1 MDSTL
6 SFLRDLVAID
16 SVNPSL
22 VLGAAGEWTI
32 AHRIAAEMHRVGLE
46 DVRLTEVAPRRPNV
60 VGVLAGA
67 KPGRT
72 LMLCGHMDTV
82 GVTGMTAPFDPQER
96 DGRLFGRGAQ
106 DMKGGV
112 AAMVGA
118 AAALTDAGGL
128 PAGRLVVAAVADEE
142 YASLGAEVLA
152 LDCDADG
159 AVVTEPTDLVIATGH
174 KGFTWVDVEVRG
186 HAAHGSRPSEGRD
199 AIAHMGRVLSG
210 LESLDGH
217 LQARA
222 AHPLLGAPSVHASTI
237 HGGGE
242 RSVYPEHC
250 SMSLER
256 RTVVGEPE
264 GIALT
269 EVEAIL
275 DRLRREDPEFE
286 ATATLTFERPA
297 YELGANHPLPQA
309 LQSVAVAH
317 GWSPVVTGMSF
328 WTDAAVLDR
337 AGIPSVLFGPR
348 GGGLH
353 EPDEYVELST
363 VLACRNAL
371 TELARVFCAEP

>member
-1 MDSTL
+1 MDATL

-82 GVTGMTAPFDPQER
+82 VVTGMTAPFDPQER

-142 YASLGAEVLA
+142 YASLDAEVLA

-159 AVVTEPTDLVIATGH
+159 AVVTEPTDLAIVTGH
-174 KGFTWVDVEVRG
+174 KGFAWVDVEVRG
-186 HAAHGSRPSEGRD
+186 RAAHGSRPSEGRD
-199 AIAHMGRVLSG
+199 AIAHRERVLSG

-222 AHPLLGAPSVHASTI
+222 AHPLLGVSSCTLRPST
-237 HGGGE
+237 
-242 RSVYPEHC
+242 
-250 SMSLER
+250 
-256 RTVVGEPE
+256 
-264 GIALT
+264 
-269 EVEAIL
+269 
-275 DRLRREDPEFE
+275 
-286 ATATLTFERPA
+286 
-297 YELGANHPLPQA
+297 
-309 LQSVAVAH
+309 AVAS
-317 GWSPVVTGMSF
+317 GAFTQN
-328 WTDAAVLDR
+328 T
-337 AGIPSVLFGPR
+337 
-348 GGGLH
+348 
-353 EPDEYVELST
+353 
-363 VLACRNAL
+363 
-371 TELARVFCAEP
+371 AR